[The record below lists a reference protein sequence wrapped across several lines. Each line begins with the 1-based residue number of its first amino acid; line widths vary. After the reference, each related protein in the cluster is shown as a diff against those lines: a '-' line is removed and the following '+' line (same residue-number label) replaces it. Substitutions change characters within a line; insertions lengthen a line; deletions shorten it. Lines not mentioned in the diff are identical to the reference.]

1 MRKFSL
7 MSLSPYD
14 LLSEILSEHHYP
26 FRSLARGY
34 HYTYPFRVGS
44 ELVVRRWDP
53 TEPWRRMSVWDL
65 IKAIPQSSVSLVESE
80 LEPETGTVVAY
91 SGANPPYPLVR
102 SYSVIPHP
110 ERSYGEIINQFLGES
125 IPPIQIIVGALE
137 RGTFRVQSIEEFC
150 QYGSALVHQPLMYS
164 LSDPNYSEYGCVVRV
179 LFTLRLDYPTRL
191 DLLWDP
197 KLGGSNPAPLVHSN
211 RVVLVR
217 FLDEPSQSVLFHRYA
232 CSSESWH
239 RRSVHLFADTI
250 AMVSALLGYTTLSH
264 SELAW
269 LALGWWS
276 LAVGNYVYHLSA
288 SACKESSVLLLS
300 DMLNRVEDPHM
311 LRSVLSRMMGGKDIG
326 LSYYNTEMWVNGE
339 SRFCRVHRLHSLFP
353 VGQKK
358 VLKAW
363 NLIRSQL
370 GMSVIKKDNYLEVPH
385 VYSTY

>member
-1 MRKFSL
+1 
-7 MSLSPYD
+7 
-14 LLSEILSEHHYP
+14 
-26 FRSLARGY
+26 
-34 HYTYPFRVGS
+34 
-44 ELVVRRWDP
+44 
-53 TEPWRRMSVWDL
+53 
-65 IKAIPQSSVSLVESE
+65 VESE
-80 LEPETGTVVAY
+80 LEDPEPGTVVAY
-91 SGANPPYPLVR
+91 CGANPPYPLVR

-125 IPPIQIIVGALE
+125 IPPIQIIIGVLDRSPRA
-137 RGTFRVQSIEEFC
+137 QSIEEFC
-150 QYGSALVHQPLMYS
+150 QSGSALVHQPLTYS
-164 LSDPNYSEYGCVVRV
+164 LSDPNYSEHSCVVRV

-197 KLGGSNPAPLVHSN
+197 TLGGSNPVPLVHSN

-217 FLDEPSQSVLFHRYA
+217 FLGEPSQSVLFHKYA
-232 CSSESWH
+232 SSGESWH

-276 LAVGNYVYHLSA
+276 LAVGNYVYHLSS

-300 DMLNRVEDPHM
+300 DMLNRVEDPQM
-311 LRSVLSRMMGGKDIG
+311 FRSVLSRMVGGKDVA

-339 SRFCRVHRLHSLFP
+339 PRYCRVHRLHSLFP

-370 GMSVIKKDNYLEVPH
+370 GMSVIGKDNYLEVPH
-385 VYSTY
+385 VYST